1 MSSNLD
7 TAINELKQSFLN
19 ISASV
24 IENVKISSDILISKD
39 GKEINVVREND
50 HEIDKKEILLEETC
64 IQIIAMYQPKGQT
77 LRFLIAMIK
86 VNNDLER
93 ISDLAVNM
101 AKSVK
106 TLTQYKSDDLF
117 LLNDMVIKVISML
130 ENSIDALLNL
140 DSKKAMHICGL
151 DEEIDLL
158 KHQQREMI
166 MQVMQKNPAL
176 SEYYLDIIINGR
188 RLERIADLCTNI
200 AEDVIYI
207 KEGEIIRHRKWDK

>member
-1 MSSNLD
+1 MGSNLD
-7 TAINELKQSFLN
+7 TAISELKQSFLN

-24 IENVKISSDILISKD
+24 IENVKISSDILINKD

-50 HEIDKKEILLEETC
+50 HEIDKKEILLEEAC

-106 TLTQYKSDDLF
+106 TLSQYKSDELF
-117 LLNDMVIKVISML
+117 LLNDMVTKVISML
-130 ENSIDALLNL
+130 ENSIDSLLNL
-140 DSKKAMHICGL
+140 DSKKQCIFAGL
-151 DEEIDLL
+151 MKKL
-158 KHQQREMI
+158 
-166 MQVMQKNPAL
+166 
-176 SEYYLDIIINGR
+176 
-188 RLERIADLCTNI
+188 
-200 AEDVIYI
+200 IY
-207 KEGEIIRHRKWDK
+207 

>member
-1 MSSNLD
+1 MGSNLD
-7 TAINELKQSFLN
+7 TAISELKQSFLN

-24 IENVKISSDILISKD
+24 IENVKISSDILINKD

-50 HEIDKKEILLEETC
+50 HEIDKKEILLEEAC

-106 TLTQYKSDDLF
+106 TLSQYKSDELF
-117 LLNDMVIKVISML
+117 LLNDMVTKVISML
-130 ENSIDALLNL
+130 ENSIDSLLNL

-158 KHQQREMI
+158 KHQQRVMI
-166 MQVMQKNPAL
+166 MQVMQKNPPL